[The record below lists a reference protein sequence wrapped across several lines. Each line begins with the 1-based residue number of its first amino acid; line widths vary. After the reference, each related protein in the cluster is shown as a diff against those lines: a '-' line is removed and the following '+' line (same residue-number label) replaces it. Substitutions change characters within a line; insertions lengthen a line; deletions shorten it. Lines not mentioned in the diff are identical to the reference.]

1 MKEKTRQVIYFQTP
15 NVLSLSEKLDS
26 TRIINIGKTT
36 YDSEDEL
43 KRMYPINADKLETTA
58 WNLFDNF
65 EIKETFEKLAN
76 EFYKTKKLD
85 MDQPFHNY
93 IKANSTDWV
102 WVDPYEYSEI
112 KGSLEI
118 FRYIGPKPMK
128 TAIAE
133 LIQQLKKYQVNVIS
147 KKDVFYSN
155 IYDDSKKTICS
166 REMITKIA
174 KLTDL
179 FFKKEIIPNDS
190 YYIDSENE
198 KTNLIHVKSVWYKAL
213 IEDKRY
219 IHICVDII
227 NGNVYLYIRQP
238 SNKVCNAL
246 ISKFQSL
253 EKKKHAEKSGIAYFL
268 FGNLISDSSEDNVE
282 GIADY
287 IKDVLEFIKKI

>member
-253 EKKKHAEKSGIAYFL
+253 
-268 FGNLISDSSEDNVE
+268 
-282 GIADY
+282 
-287 IKDVLEFIKKI
+287 